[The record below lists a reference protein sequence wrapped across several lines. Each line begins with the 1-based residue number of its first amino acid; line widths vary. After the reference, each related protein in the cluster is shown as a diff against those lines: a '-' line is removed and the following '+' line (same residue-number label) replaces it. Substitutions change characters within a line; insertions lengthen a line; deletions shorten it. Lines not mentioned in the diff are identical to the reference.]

1 MTCRI
6 SPRHRRPHAYHPE
19 PAPDRT
25 LIVFSVLSGLWWA
38 LYHVT
43 GAPML
48 GAVIFPWLYA
58 AVVFET
64 YRLNLEKREKDK

>member
-1 MTCRI
+1 M
-6 SPRHRRPHAYHPE
+6 P
-19 PAPDRT
+19 
-25 LIVFSVLSGLWWA
+25 
-38 LYHVT
+38 
-43 GAPML
+43 

>member
-1 MTCRI
+1 MSVLKNIGQACLN
-6 SPRHRRPHAYHPE
+6 PVA
-19 PAPDRT
+19 
-25 LIVFSVLSGLWWA
+25 LIGFSVLSGLWWT

-43 GAPML
+43 GDPML